1 MSRIR
6 IGRIVIDGDP
16 SRHAPSAVARAVE
29 REVLRALASRGETQ
43 PRAKEIARAVAAQVL
58 AKGGRR

>member
-16 SRHAPSAVARAVE
+16 SRHRPEAISRAVE
-29 REVLRALASRGETQ
+29 REVLRVLAGRGRA
-43 PRAKEIARAVAAQVL
+43 PRQAQEIARKVASQVL
-58 AKGGRR
+58 AKGIRK